1 MDKTDSKIRLFF
13 EFSHSQPIQ
22 IQEVIPLLK
31 YEEWN
36 PEKMYYLPKHQYY
49 YVFINDNELL
59 SKIKGIDTVAEDI
72 ERIQEENSIRIE
84 FNVISL

>member
-31 YEEWN
+31 YEVWI
-36 PEKMYYLPKHQYY
+36 PQKMYYLPKHQYY
-49 YVFINDNELL
+49 MICFY
-59 SKIKGIDTVAEDI
+59 K
-72 ERIQEENSIRIE
+72 
-84 FNVISL
+84 